1 MARTLVVLLGV
12 LAALFPNGM
21 IDVFEGLAVENAG
34 ECTRTQWIGTAI
46 RAEGLVITVASL
58 IGGRPY
64 ARLMDLAGL
73 FGVVVLLSPRL
84 YREVAGALLYEEP
97 DAVEWDDRLDG
108 RVRLIGALYV
118 FLAIGAFG
126 RRRGAD

>member
-1 MARTLVVLLGV
+1 MGRTLIGFLGA

-21 IDVFEGLAVENAG
+21 IDVFEGLAVENPE
-34 ECTRTQWIGTAI
+34 ECTRTQWIGSGI
-46 RAEGLVITVASL
+46 RAEGLVVAAASL

-64 ARLMDLAGL
+64 ARMMDLTGL
-73 FGVVVLLSPRL
+73 FGIVVLLFPRL
-84 YREVAGALLYEEP
+84 YRELAGALLYEEP

-108 RVRLIGALYV
+108 RVRLIGVLYV
-118 FLAIGAFG
+118 LLAVGAFG

>member
-1 MARTLVVLLGV
+1 MGRTLVGFLGA

-21 IDVFEGLAVENAG
+21 IDVFEGLAVENPE
-34 ECTRTQWIGTAI
+34 ECTRTQWIGSGI
-46 RAEGLVITVASL
+46 RAEGLVVAAASL

-64 ARLMDLAGL
+64 ARLMDLTGL

-108 RVRLIGALYV
+108 RVRLIGVLYV
-118 FLAIGAFG
+118 LLAVRAFG
-126 RRRGAD
+126 GRRGAD